1 MFEVERVHVCLKN
14 EFQDI
19 DFVLYHNVNIVT
31 GKSGAGKSYIVS
43 SLLENMEDVS
53 IVAKDS
59 AGNEIPIKVSI
70 NQFSVP
76 TAEALL
82 TDNYFV
88 ILDDMP
94 DDTCANVISNV
105 LKRNTNSVFLIITR
119 DSMEFEDLSN
129 LACFSE
135 AVYNVRLNESK
146 LGDKLRLEQMCC
158 SDLYS
163 VAMQSEEYC
172 GKYDCCVV
180 EGEGGKAEYTLFS
193 YAFNCV
199 QDCQGKSHVIRK
211 LSNLIKDTNEP
222 ILVCVDMCAFGVYLE
237 EFVKEFADKNVT
249 LCEYYSLESSLV
261 LALDKT
267 NDYRNICSDFIDG
280 ITFERYFSNKLIGM
294 RVAVCGK
301 FSKTSLPLWLQA
313 ECVDICGD
321 KYQYMKDKCNLYGT
335 TAKERILNIFKEA
348 LPEVYYA
355 SRIEQEGNVY
365 AKRIVRKIKYNRR
378 YKQKYE
384 VDTEENGF

>member
-1 MFEVERVHVCLKN
+1 M
-14 EFQDI
+14 
-19 DFVLYHNVNIVT
+19 
-31 GKSGAGKSYIVS
+31 
-43 SLLENMEDVS
+43 
-53 IVAKDS
+53 
-59 AGNEIPIKVSI
+59 
-70 NQFSVP
+70 
-76 TAEALL
+76 
-82 TDNYFV
+82 
-88 ILDDMP
+88 
-94 DDTCANVISNV
+94 
-105 LKRNTNSVFLIITR
+105 
-119 DSMEFEDLSN
+119 
-129 LACFSE
+129 
-135 AVYNVRLNESK
+135 
-146 LGDKLRLEQMCC
+146 
-158 SDLYS
+158 
-163 VAMQSEEYC
+163 
-172 GKYDCCVV
+172 
-180 EGEGGKAEYTLFS
+180 
-193 YAFNCV
+193 

-267 NDYRNICSDFIDG
+267 NDYRNTCSDFIDG
-280 ITFERYFSNKLIGM
+280 ITFERYFSNKLTGM
-294 RVAVCGK
+294 RVAICGK

-313 ECVDICGD
+313 ECTDICGD
-321 KYQYMKDKCNLYGT
+321 KYQYMKDRCNLYGT
-335 TAKERILNIFKEA
+335 TVKERILNIFKEA